1 MKEIIW
7 TVLEVVAAL
16 VTLLMAIGLFGL
28 VGMSLFLLPYLAY
41 MALVLYLLIPREWGM
56 FGTCGAIVVGC
67 IYLAFLFLFAIFWQ
81 PVFCLMSSL
90 MPMTAVILM
99 LRGTP
104 LWLWGVVALIFL
116 TIGVYY
122 VFHNDIKGPME
133 FMISDRPIDVP
144 AQWHHCYRFFWT
156 GIVVET
162 VSQFAGMVSV
172 IVISSISFVI
182 DRRKKCRI
190 VWKIRK

>member
-1 MKEIIW
+1 
-7 TVLEVVAAL
+7 
-16 VTLLMAIGLFGL
+16 MAIIAAVIGIGAMALCGFTL
-28 VGMSLFLLPYLAY
+28 HFFPYIVFLAIILYYLAY
-41 MALVLYLLIPREWGM
+41 KKLGILGFSVAVII
-56 FGTCGAIVVGC
+56 AA
-67 IYLAFLFLFAIFWQ
+67 IYLVIMFLSTLVKQ
-81 PVFCLMSSL
+81 PLFCLMSCMLSL
-90 MPMTAVILM
+90 GSVVLM
-99 LRGTP
+99 LRGKP

-133 FMISDRPIDVP
+133 FMICDRPIDVP

-162 VSQFAGMVSV
+162 VSQFAGMISV